1 MSRWAPGT
9 GSACG
14 EVVLTCQQLGQYQE
28 RLGAAGGRE
37 RPECKGQ
44 REGSPVEGTWGRSTW
59 HRAGLREPKRTEG
72 QGEAEAGGV
81 GCWWQRLSRR
91 VPQKPHFS
99 GWPGAHAG
107 HLHASCRVGIAGSL
121 QMCLGLAWCG
131 LWRVR
136 QGRSSSAG
144 IGRVGQLARGGR
156 WLAGARSSARCRW
169 SRGEAG
175 SLRGIWLSC
184 WRCMRAVGT
193 RAQ

>member
-1 MSRWAPGT
+1 M
-9 GSACG
+9 
-14 EVVLTCQQLGQYQE
+14 QLE
-28 RLGAAGGRE
+28 GGE

-59 HRAGLREPKRTEG
+59 HRAGLREPKRTDRRTRGDGGRRG
-72 QGEAEAGGV
+72 QVAGGSV
-81 GCWWQRLSRR
+81 CPGECPRSLTSQAGLELMLGTSMT
-91 VPQKPHFS
+91 PA
-99 GWPGAHAG
+99 GWVLRGG
-107 HLHASCRVGIAGSL
+107 LR
-121 QMCLGLAWCG
+121 MCLGLAWCG
-131 LWRVR
+131 LRRVR

-144 IGRVGQLARGGR
+144 IGRVGQLARRGR
-156 WLAGARSSARCRW
+156 WLASARSSARCRW

>member
-1 MSRWAPGT
+1 MN
-9 GSACG
+9 G

-72 QGEAEAGGV
+72 QGETEAGGGRLLV
-81 GCWWQRLSRR
+81 AASVQASAPEASLLRLAWSSCWAPPCLLQCGY
-91 VPQKPHFS
+91 S
-99 GWPGAHAG
+99 GGG
-107 HLHASCRVGIAGSL
+107 L